1 MEFRAANEQQ
11 QEALWRVF
19 LMFIAMALLIIRTG
33 LVSRGWSP
41 SFSQSAP
48 QDAASVLDHQPSSP
62 SPEELY
68 QATLVL
74 LCLAKAVGLFV
85 LNTREV
91 WGTDEPAAVPAS
103 ERAAEQPPICANA
116 QANASTALIIV
127 QFSSRPRSVAPDID
141 WHVL

>member
-33 LVSRGWSP
+33 LVSRGLVTVLT
-41 SFSQSAP
+41 QSAQ
-48 QDAASVLDHQPSSP
+48 QDAASPLDHQPSSP

-74 LCLAKAVGLFV
+74 LCLAKAVGRLFV

-91 WGTDEPAAVPAS
+91 WELMNQPLPRPMLERLSNIAS
-103 ERAAEQPPICANA
+103 LCERPGQRLDT
-116 QANASTALIIV
+116 S
-127 QFSSRPRSVAPDID
+127 
-141 WHVL
+141 

>member
-33 LVSRGWSP
+33 LVSRGLVTVLT
-41 SFSQSAP
+41 QSAP
-48 QDAASVLDHQPSSP
+48 QDAASPLDHQPSSP
-62 SPEELY
+62 SSEELY

-74 LCLAKAVGLFV
+74 LCLAKAVGRLFV

-91 WGTDEPAAVPAS
+91 WELMNQPLPRPMLERLSNIAS
-103 ERAAEQPPICANA
+103 LCERPGQRLDT
-116 QANASTALIIV
+116 S
-127 QFSSRPRSVAPDID
+127 
-141 WHVL
+141 

>member
-19 LMFIAMALLIIRTG
+19 LMFVAMALLIIRTG

-41 SFSQSAP
+41 SSAQSAP
-48 QDAASVLDHQPSSP
+48 QDAASPLDHQPSSP

-68 QATLVL
+68 QATLAAVPGQ
-74 LCLAKAVGLFV
+74 AVGRLFV

-91 WGTDEPAAVPAS
+91 WELMNQPLPRPAS
-103 ERAAEQPPICANA
+103 GPLSSANLCERPGQRLDSPDY
-116 QANASTALIIV
+116 
-127 QFSSRPRSVAPDID
+127 RP
-141 WHVL
+141 VLKPVPGP